1 MLITQFYLDTCP
13 IRFITFAALPFAV
26 DSLNVGSIFFF
37 QVWFQNEVEMNVL
50 QTKWCRYWK
59 TKTCQ
64 WECDM
69 LQNIS
74 YPDKHLSAV
83 LEAVWNK
90 SAFFACYCWTTTE
103 FVSRWDKEG
112 GCALGVQAGLLSKVE
127 LYQSHLFKPVILHY
141 LFISSSATACVGS
154 GQVCAVGLCTW

>member
-1 MLITQFYLDTCP
+1 
-13 IRFITFAALPFAV
+13 
-26 DSLNVGSIFFF
+26 
-37 QVWFQNEVEMNVL
+37 
-50 QTKWCRYWK
+50 
-59 TKTCQ
+59 
-64 WECDM
+64 M

-83 LEAVWNK
+83 LEAVWNE
-90 SAFFACYCWTTTE
+90 SACFACYCWTTTE

-154 GQVCAVGLCTW
+154 GQVRSARWAYAHDNF